1 MGTNNGYQLHK
12 WERDEVASGEVLPLV
27 SWTATSII
35 YTSVFSSS
43 QRLQVE
49 GSDRNDKDS
58 SCLSEKDVRTPCW
71 GLFDMKW
78 ATSEE
83 MKQQII

>member
-1 MGTNNGYQLHK
+1 M
-12 WERDEVASGEVLPLV
+12 ASGEVLPLV

-49 GSDRNDKDS
+49 ESDRNDKDS
-58 SCLSEKDVRTPCW
+58 SCLSEKDVRTASW
-71 GLFDMKW
+71 SLFDMKW
-78 ATSEE
+78 ATSEKGNDKSSE
-83 MKQQII
+83 

>member
-12 WERDEVASGEVLPLV
+12 WERAEVVSGEVLPLV

-49 GSDRNDKDS
+49 GSDRNDKDG
-58 SCLSEKDVRTPCW
+58 SCLSEKDVSTPSW